1 MAAIIHGGKPVELL
15 LVEDTPGE
23 AELTIETLTE
33 GRISNLRIHWV
44 EDGEEA
50 MAFLRREGKHANA
63 PKPDLV
69 LLDLHLP
76 RMSGLEVLE
85 EMKQNLAWR
94 RIPVVMMTAST
105 HEEDVLKA
113 YSRHVNCYV
122 TKPIDLDRFIEAV
135 RSIEDFWLTVAR
147 LPAA

>member
-1 MAAIIHGGKPVELL
+1 MSTTIHGGKPVELL

-33 GRISNLRIHWV
+33 GRIPNLRIHWV

-50 MAFLRREGKHANA
+50 MAFLRREGKHADA

-85 EMKQNLAWR
+85 EMKRNLPWR
-94 RIPVVMMTAST
+94 RIPVVMMTASS

-122 TKPIDLDRFIEAV
+122 TKPINIDRFIDAV